1 MKFSQEPM
9 DEPLA
14 VIIDLA
20 DLNQLS
26 YKAIYDAIGHIFPK
40 AGIGTFIKISRV
52 IE

>member
-26 YKAIYDAIGHIFPK
+26 YKAIYDAISHIFPK
-40 AGIGTFIKISRV
+40 AGIGTLVEYLGF
-52 IE
+52 